1 MKNTFIEI
9 KNPVN
14 VPHSSLD
21 TAVERMSE
29 LDNIS
34 EEMNQN
40 AAQREKEMEN
50 TKAWFV
56 TQKIKREGV
65 VCVRSESWKEKV
77 EKIKVV
83 YYLKRSWMKHDDKAF
98 INVSFLFL
106 QMGESHKSI
115 DTEVPG
121 YRNQD

>member
-1 MKNTFIEI
+1 MESLKMKNTFIEI

-29 LDNIS
+29 LDTIS

-50 TKAWFV
+50 AKAWFV
-56 TQKIKREGV
+56 
-65 VCVRSESWKEKV
+65 
-77 EKIKVV
+77 
-83 YYLKRSWMKHDDKAF
+83 
-98 INVSFLFL
+98 
-106 QMGESHKSI
+106 
-115 DTEVPG
+115 DT
-121 YRNQD
+121 R